1 MKSPI
6 QLTEDNGQGELDL
19 LGIAATLWVG
29 KWWIALTAALGLSL
43 AATWLALT
51 PPTYQANALIQIEN
65 KAPKLAL
72 SGVLSDLVG
81 SGSEGSASELILLHS
96 RLTLGTAVARAH
108 LDWVAVPVQPAL
120 IGHAVA
126 TGKLYLPEIA
136 PFASYE
142 RPNEGIT
149 LGYLKVPPAWVNLAM
164 TLTYQGGG
172 NYQIE
177 LPDGAVIL
185 GKIGETAVNEDQD
198 FAINVASIRGVAG
211 RKYSVRQVSELA
223 AIASLDG
230 ALGQSELGGKTGVVN
245 VTFTAT
251 NPEFARQTLNAIV
264 NAFYEQNL
272 ARSSAEAQKSLEF
285 VQSQIPKANA
295 NVARAEKAFN
305 DYVAVHKSVD
315 LSFETQSL
323 LTETQTTEAKLR
335 EMAQA
340 EQELKQKYTPD
351 HPLYKQLLDTRA
363 ALQGRQGQLS
373 EQISDLP
380 TTQKE
385 ILNLT
390 RDLANAQAGAEALAQ
405 RAQELGVLTAS
416 TIGNV
421 RIVDNA
427 ATPPA
432 PIAPNKTKLKLL
444 GLVLGAVVGAAA
456 VVLRD
461 LLRGGIENVEQIEAL
476 GIPVFATISLFM
488 DQGQSRADVS
498 PSVLIARD
506 RAGSVLE
513 EEFKSLRTSMH
524 FGMVDAKNRTIAFT
538 SGAPEVGKSFV
549 AANLAAVMAASGTSV
564 CLIDADMR
572 RGKQRL
578 RFGVGR
584 STVGLS
590 DYLSQDIALGDVL
603 IASGIDGLAFI
614 NTGEFP
620 PNPSELL
627 GTDKFKGMLAALSQQ
642 FDLIIVDCPPVLA
655 VTDASVVGRLVGA
668 TFIVV
673 RHQKTELSEIVAT
686 KRTLEAAGVTIT
698 GAVMN
703 AYDRRNLRGYARYQS
718 QYGYHYSYAYQT
730 GDDDR

>member
-1 MKSPI
+1 MQMS
-6 QLTEDNGQGELDL
+6 EDNGQGELDL
-19 LGIAATLWVG
+19 LGIAATIWSGRL
-29 KWWIALTAALGLSL
+29 WIALTAAVGFSL
-43 AATWLALT
+43 ATTWLALT
-51 PPTYQANALIQIEN
+51 PPIYQANALIQIEN

-81 SGSEGSASELILLHS
+81 SGSEGSASELVLLHS

-108 LDWVAVPVQPAL
+108 LDWVAVPVQPA
-120 IGHAVA
+120 IVGHAVA

-149 LGYLKVPPAWVNLAM
+149 LSYLKVPPDWVNLAM
-164 TLTYQGGG
+164 TLTYQEGR

-185 GKIGETAVNEDQD
+185 GKIGETAVNDDQD
-198 FAINVASIRGVAG
+198 FAMNVASIRGVAG
-211 RKYSVRQVSELA
+211 RKYSVRQISELA
-223 AIASLDG
+223 AIASLDA
-230 ALGQSELGGKTGVVN
+230 ALGQSELGGKTGVIK

-251 NPEFARQTLNAIV
+251 NPEFARHTLNAIV

-285 VQSQIPKANA
+285 VQSQIPEANKKL
-295 NVARAEKAFN
+295 ARAEKAFN

-373 EQISDLP
+373 EQISGLP
-380 TTQKE
+380 TTQKQV
-385 ILNLT
+385 LNLT

-432 PIAPNKTKLKLL
+432 PIAPNKRKLKLL
-444 GLVLGAVVGAAA
+444 GLVLGAIVGAAA
-456 VVLRD
+456 VVLHH
-461 LLRGGIENVEQIEAL
+461 LLRGGIESVEQIEAL
-476 GIPVFATISLFM
+476 GIPVFASISIFL
-488 DQGQSRADVS
+488 DQNKTSVDLA
-498 PSVLIARD
+498 PSVLISRD
-506 RAGSVLE
+506 FPGCFLE

-524 FGMVDAKNRTIAFT
+524 FGMVGAKNQTLAFT
-538 SGAPEVGKSFV
+538 SGGTKDGKSFI
-549 AANLAAVMAASGTSV
+549 AANLAAAMAASGTTV

-572 RGKQRL
+572 RGKQRH

-584 STVGLS
+584 SRVGLS
-590 DYLSQDIALGDVL
+590 EYLSQDLALQDVL
-603 IASGIDGLAFI
+603 IGTGIDGLAFVSC
-614 NTGEFP
+614 GEFP

-627 GTDKFKGMLAALSQQ
+627 GTEKFKTLLAVLSQK
-642 FDLIIVDCPPVLA
+642 FDLVIVDCPPVLV

-668 TFIVV
+668 TFIVA
-673 RHQKTELSEIVAT
+673 RHQKTELSEIAAI
-686 KRTLEAAGVTIT
+686 KRTLDLAGVTIT

-703 AYDRRNLRGYARYQS
+703 AFDWRNLGGYARYQS
-718 QYGYHYSYAYQT
+718 QHRYHYNYSYKA
-730 GDDDR
+730 GDDDM